1 MHGQLAAFV
10 EASNVH
16 LLGAQH
22 ERLPDILLVFGQILE
37 SDVIDEPLTTRVVH
51 LLKQVH
57 SGLPHV
63 LQQLPA
69 HPGFA
74 KLTEDQR
81 KALERALSS

>member
-1 MHGQLAAFV
+1 MHGQLAALV

-22 ERLPDILLVFGQILE
+22 ERLPDVVLVFGQILE
-37 SDVIDEPLTTRVVH
+37 SDVIDEALTTRVVH

-57 SGLPHV
+57 AGLPHV

-74 KLTEDQR
+74 KLTEEQR